1 MENELYHY
9 GIHGMRWGI
18 RRYQNKDGTLTAA
31 GQKRYRK
38 ELARLKNEEIVLKNR
53 KKAAAKFEKL
63 NSKRKELDD
72 MRDELSGKRSKKFEN
87 IDKPKEL
94 SDQELAQKVARLR
107 MEKDRLDLER
117 QISELTPKKIS
128 VGKQMIEKFGPTIV
142 RTLWNDVGKPNIN
155 NFINKQLGLKDE
167 NSIEKL
173 EKEVKKMRL
182 DKEKAQIEDFFSA
195 RESKKE
201 KEVDSIRDKKH
212 GKVKNKEKEPEN
224 SRTEQTSNYYRRA
237 KKAKKFVMKNKN
249 KSYQSTASNINT
261 GQQYVTK
268 LLETPKIAGFLP
280 PPKGDD

>member
-1 MENELYHY
+1 MENELCHY
-9 GIHGMRWGI
+9 GIYGMRWGV
-18 RRYQNKDGTLTAA
+18 RRYQNKDGTLTKA

-38 ELARLKNEEIVLKNR
+38 ELARLKNEEVVLKNR

-72 MRDELSGKRSKKFEN
+72 MRDELSGKHSKKVEN

-195 RESKKE
+195 RDSKKE
-201 KEVDSIRDKKH
+201 KKVDSIRDKKH

>member
-72 MRDELSGKRSKKFEN
+72 MRDELSGKRSKKVEN

-182 DKEKAQIEDFFSA
+182 DKEQAHIEDFFSA

-212 GKVKNKEKEPEN
+212 GKVENKEKEPEN

-249 KSYQSTASNINT
+249 KSYQSTASSINT
-261 GQQYVTK
+261 GQQYITK

>member
-1 MENELYHY
+1 
-9 GIHGMRWGI
+9 MRWGV
-18 RRYQNKDGTLTAA
+18 RRYQNKDGTLTKA

-38 ELARLKNEEIVLKNR
+38 ELARLKNEEVVLKNR

-72 MRDELSGKRSKKFEN
+72 MRDELSGKRSKKVEN

-280 PPKGDD
+280 PPKGDY

>member
-1 MENELYHY
+1 MENELCHY
-9 GIHGMRWGI
+9 GIYGMRWGV
-18 RRYQNKDGTLTAA
+18 RRYQNKDGTLTTA

-38 ELARLKNEEIVLKNR
+38 ELARLKNEEVVLKNR
-53 KKAAAKFEKL
+53 KKTAAKFEKL

-72 MRDELSGKRSKKFEN
+72 MRDELSGKRSKKVEN
-87 IDKPKEL
+87 TDKPKEL

-142 RTLWNDVGKPNIN
+142 RTLWNDVGKPNVN

-195 RESKKE
+195 RETKKE
-201 KEVDSIRDKKH
+201 KKTDPIRDKKYDT
-212 GKVKNKEKEPEN
+212 VKDKKKEPTN
-224 SRTEQTSNYYRRA
+224 SRTEQTRNYYQRV
-237 KKAKKFVMKNKN
+237 KKAKKFVMKNKS
-249 KSYQSTASNINT
+249 KSYQSNASNVNT

-268 LLETPKIAGFLP
+268 LLEAPKIAGFLP

>member
-1 MENELYHY
+1 MENELCHY

-18 RRYQNKDGTLTAA
+18 RRYQNKDGTLTTA

-38 ELARLKNEEIVLKNR
+38 ELARLKNEEVVLKNR
-53 KKAAAKFEKL
+53 KKVEAKFEKL

-72 MRDELSGKRSKKFEN
+72 MRDELSGKRSKKVEN

-155 NFINKQLGLKDE
+155 NFIKKIPTDDDMF
-167 NSIEKL
+167 
-173 EKEVKKMRL
+173 VKGGAMY
-182 DKEKAQIEDFFSA
+182 
-195 RESKKE
+195 
-201 KEVDSIRDKKH
+201 
-212 GKVKNKEKEPEN
+212 GW
-224 SRTEQTSNYYRRA
+224 TSTPIGEI
-237 KKAKKFVMKNKN
+237 FM
-249 KSYQSTASNINT
+249 
-261 GQQYVTK
+261 QQFN
-268 LLETPKIAGFLP
+268 TPKSTENQ
-280 PPKGDD
+280 KRK

>member
-72 MRDELSGKRSKKFEN
+72 MRDELSGKRSKKVEN

-173 EKEVKKMRL
+173 EKEVKKMRR

-212 GKVKNKEKEPEN
+212 GKVENKEKEPEN

-268 LLETPKIAGFLP
+268 LLETSKIAGFLP